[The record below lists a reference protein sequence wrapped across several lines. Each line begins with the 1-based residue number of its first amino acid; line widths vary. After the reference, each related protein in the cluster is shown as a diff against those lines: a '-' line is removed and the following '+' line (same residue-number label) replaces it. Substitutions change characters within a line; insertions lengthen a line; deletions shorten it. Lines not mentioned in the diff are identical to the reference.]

1 MLDET
6 PLPPVPSFPDA
17 VMNDGEPQQSSFEIY
32 DTCDSKPKMKNGDGP
47 LTASKAK
54 EVWLEREVRSLKV
67 ALDRVAVPHM
77 VQQSGYWYSG
87 FDSRDLSK
95 PVGLSVVVRIDLM
108 IGPSMVE
115 TVILLWAQHGGCG
128 VNDLQDRASAPAATF
143 MDAIGLR
150 IRVHLGQAQL
160 LLRMVITLN
169 I

>member
-1 MLDET
+1 VVLDEK

-67 ALDRVAVPHM
+67 ALDRVAVPHV

-87 FDSRDLSK
+87 FDSGDLSK
-95 PVGLSVVVRIDLM
+95 PVGLSVAVRIDLM

-115 TVILLWAQHGGCG
+115 TVILLYS
-128 VNDLQDRASAPAATF
+128 V
-143 MDAIGLR
+143 GLS
-150 IRVHLGQAQL
+150 
-160 LLRMVITLN
+160 MVDVV
-169 I
+169 

>member
-1 MLDET
+1 
-6 PLPPVPSFPDA
+6 
-17 VMNDGEPQQSSFEIY
+17 
-32 DTCDSKPKMKNGDGP
+32 
-47 LTASKAK
+47 
-54 EVWLEREVRSLKV
+54 
-67 ALDRVAVPHM
+67 M

-87 FDSRDLSK
+87 FDSGDLSK

-160 LLRMVITLN
+160 LLRMVITVN